1 MRVDPRVL
9 PLVSLLYVGCDRA
22 EPLAPAPGTAPV
34 PATVVPLACRSRLD
48 PEELLPS
55 DAVILAHYDM
65 ARERRF
71 APDVSASRAAGPRA
85 MVPAAE
91 LEVVRLAWVGLA
103 AACELD
109 DDFLREAWFAMDRDE
124 ELLTVVTGDGIGSGD
139 DLRCLQRQLG
149 RWDDGLRDDM
159 AIVDD
164 GCGVSLAHDGLEAF
178 APHDELLVLGTAG
191 AVQRARRA
199 WSSGTAEVPSE
210 LSTRRRSSK
219 RYVWAAANLSAWLTP
234 EELAQGLRDADV
246 EDIDPLTA
254 VRTVDVEAQLGR
266 RYSLRV
272 GSTFRAE
279 SDARA
284 VEAMTQALLDAPP
297 PSLPDWALTLVGQ
310 LQLRRDGTRVDL
322 ELPLSRRDAHRLGL
336 LPSEAEAQQVP
347 AFPWLALLLLL

>member
-9 PLVSLLYVGCDRA
+9 PLVSWLCLGCDHA
-22 EPLAPAPGTAPV
+22 EPLAPAPGT
-34 PATVVPLACRSRLD
+34 TVPLACRSRLD

-85 MVPAAE
+85 MVRAAE
-91 LEVVRLAWVGLA
+91 LEVLRLAWVGLA

-124 ELLTVVTGDGIGSGD
+124 ELLAVVTGDGIGSGD
-139 DLRCLQRQLG
+139 DLRCLQRQLA
-149 RWDDGLRDDM
+149 RWDEELVD
-159 AIVDD
+159 ATIVDD
-164 GCGVSLAHDGLEAF
+164 GCGVSLDHDGVRAF
-178 APHDELLVLGTAG
+178 APNHELLVLGTAG
-191 AVQRARRA
+191 AVERARRA
-199 WSSGTAEVPSE
+199 WSSGTAEAPSE

-219 RYVWAAANLSAWLTP
+219 RYVWAAADLSAWLTP
-234 EELAQGLRDADV
+234 EEIARGLEGSDV
-246 EDIDPLTA
+246 EVIDPLTA

-297 PSLPDWALTLVGQ
+297 PSLPDWAIELVGQ

-322 ELPLSRRDAHRLGL
+322 VLPLSRRDAHQLGL
-336 LPSEAEAQQVP
+336 LPSADEAAQVP
-347 AFPWLALLLLL
+347 AFPWLALLLLAG

>member
-9 PLVSLLYVGCDRA
+9 PLVSWLCLGCDHA
-22 EPLAPAPGTAPV
+22 EPLAPAPGTTA
-34 PATVVPLACRSRLD
+34 PLACRSRLD

-71 APDVSASRAAGPRA
+71 APDVAATRAAGPRA

-91 LEVVRLAWVGLA
+91 LEVLRLAWVGLA

-124 ELLTVVTGDGIGSGD
+124 ELLAVVTGDGIGSGD
-139 DLRCLQRQLG
+139 DLRCLQRQLA
-149 RWDDGLRDDM
+149 RWDEDLVGTN
-159 AIVDD
+159 IVDD
-164 GCGVSLAHDGLEAF
+164 GCGVSLEHDGVRAF

-191 AVQRARRA
+191 AVERARRA
-199 WSSGTAEVPSE
+199 FGSGIAEAPSE
-210 LSTRRRSSK
+210 LLPRRRSSK
-219 RYVWAAANLSAWLTP
+219 SYAWAAADLSAWLTP
-234 EELAQGLRDADV
+234 EEIARGLEGSDV
-246 EDIDPLTA
+246 EVIDPLMA
-254 VRTVDVEAQLGR
+254 VRTVEVEAQLGR

-272 GSTFRAE
+272 GSSFRAE

-297 PSLPDWALTLVGQ
+297 PSLPDWAITLVGQ

-322 ELPLSRRDAHRLGL
+322 TLPLSRRDAHQLGL
-336 LPSEAEAQQVP
+336 LPSEAEAAQVP
-347 AFPWLALLLLL
+347 AFPWLALLLLAW